1 MHFKIKNI
9 METMTIEY
17 DSQNKATMQI
27 LTGLMAMGVFHK
39 REENDFESGLKR
51 AISGDELM
59 NRMTNRINKMF
70 ENERAIPA

>member
-1 MHFKIKNI
+1 

-17 DSQNKATMQI
+17 DNRNTATMQL
-27 LTGLMAMGVFHK
+27 LTRFHK
-39 REENDFESGLKR
+39 KEENDFESGLKR

-70 ENERAIPA
+70 ENEPTIPARNRNLFI